1 MEEMLH
7 TDTTKRLLTESLK
20 RLMAQKPLNKISIR
34 EITEGCGVNRQ
45 TFYYHFQDIVDLVEW
60 ICITDGDAVLKDN
73 RTYET
78 WQKGYL
84 SIFRAMQQ
92 DKAFIMN
99 IYRHAPRES
108 LYNYLYRLTYKLMLD
123 VANELCETESLNV
136 REEDR
141 SFVANFFK
149 FGFVGL
155 VLEWIEHGMQEEPE
169 QIVSHV
175 ENLIRG
181 TMELALKNAAWK

>member
-1 MEEMLH
+1 MQ
-7 TDTTKRLLTESLK
+7 KRPDWLPFYLLLSVWKASL
-20 RLMAQKPLNKISIR
+20 RDRPGMVANP
-34 EITEGCGVNRQ
+34 
-45 TFYYHFQDIVDLVEW
+45 
-60 ICITDGDAVLKDN
+60 
-73 RTYET
+73 
-78 WQKGYL
+78 
-84 SIFRAMQQ
+84 
-92 DKAFIMN
+92 
-99 IYRHAPRES
+99 
-108 LYNYLYRLTYKLMLD
+108 YKLMLD

>member
-1 MEEMLH
+1 MSKS
-7 TDTTKRLLTESLK
+7 TTKKAIAFALKELLSE
-20 RLMAQKPLNKISIR
+20 KPLDKITINDIAEKA
-34 EITEGCGVNRQ
+34 EINRQ

>member
-1 MEEMLH
+1 M
-7 TDTTKRLLTESLK
+7 R
-20 RLMAQKPLNKISIR
+20 
-34 EITEGCGVNRQ
+34 
-45 TFYYHFQDIVDLVEW
+45 
-60 ICITDGDAVLKDN
+60 
-73 RTYET
+73 
-78 WQKGYL
+78 
-84 SIFRAMQQ
+84 Q

-123 VANELCETESLNV
+123 VANELCETENLNV